1 MDIKT
6 LKNFVT
12 VAECGSIL
20 KAAAELHISQP
31 PLSKQ
36 MQALEK
42 ELNVTLFV
50 RTPRGIRLTDKGE
63 LLYKKALSLIS
74 YSESILTELHEP
86 SADTINIGIV
96 TSSTD
101 YALDII
107 SSYCAEKNVIFSIHE
122 KESFE
127 HIKMLEKGLLDMAL
141 VRSPFEISDD
151 VVSLKIT
158 DDSLTF
164 VGKKEFLESRMSDAS
179 LEDMVHIPLIITRR
193 WYNHIKKYWPD
204 GIQNLNFRYI
214 CQDNHTALS
223 MARRNM
229 GVAIVPGTASASM
242 ADNED
247 YLVRHFTDERLQTGL
262 FLLYNK
268 KIPASSS
275 VRDFIEY
282 IISQKL

>member
-1 MDIKT
+1 
-6 LKNFVT
+6 
-12 VAECGSIL
+12 
-20 KAAAELHISQP
+20 
-31 PLSKQ
+31 
-36 MQALEK
+36 
-42 ELNVTLFV
+42 
-50 RTPRGIRLTDKGE
+50 
-63 LLYKKALSLIS
+63 
-74 YSESILTELHEP
+74 
-86 SADTINIGIV
+86 
-96 TSSTD
+96 
-101 YALDII
+101 
-107 SSYCAEKNVIFSIHE
+107 
-122 KESFE
+122 
-127 HIKMLEKGLLDMAL
+127 MLEKGLLDMAL

-204 GIQNLNFRYI
+204 GMQNLNFRYI

-242 ADNED
+242 AGNED
-247 YLVRHFTDERLQTGL
+247 YLIRHFTDERLRTGL